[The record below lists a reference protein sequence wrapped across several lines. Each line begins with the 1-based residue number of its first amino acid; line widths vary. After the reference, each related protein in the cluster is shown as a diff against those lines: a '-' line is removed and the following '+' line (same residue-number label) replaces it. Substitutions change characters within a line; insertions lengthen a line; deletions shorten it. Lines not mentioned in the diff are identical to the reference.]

1 MDQLLRLASLAE
13 NWGYRGAALG
23 ARVPEERLS
32 ASLLLNRR

>member
-23 ARVPEERLS
+23 AREERLS